1 MTIDA
6 GLKLE
11 GAPERSPIAGSF
23 CASENFEAFIVF
35 RYAFCELS

>member
-11 GAPERSPIAGSF
+11 RDGALPIAGSF